1 MRRPHSATRW
11 FLIAATAA
19 LLPVFVWTSIFKP
32 EILAAV
38 FLGAPVI
45 FLLFWSLNC
54 GIERALLAYL
64 VVHVFADTL
73 KRLVVIFG
81 PEITVAQYVPLGVK
95 LAFLI
100 ILGARGLA
108 RRVADRRMDGPDR
121 ALLVFLVLSVL
132 GILVSGSLSIT
143 AKVLLFPFTVG
154 PFLVYYAF
162 REAVRV
168 PGWQPRFLRNFAVL
182 GLISAGYGAM
192 QFVWGPTWIDKAWAE
207 ISHGFSIQAKNV
219 HLAITTDTPLRP
231 YSFFADHFSYG
242 YFLVASLLAVLAGS
256 WPRKS
261 ATRFLVVGFIAAA
274 LLAAMTRAAWTSV
287 LMTVA
292 VAGLLAVGGSLQRF
306 LPHLVLGLYLIL
318 TLAINPLYET
328 VFSSQSFVSAAER
341 QLFSLGTLE
350 ARKDAAGAFA
360 AAAQRYPILGDAGEA
375 SGTYFITA
383 KLSGDLSEASDRHA
397 VDDAHNFLVSL
408 VVKAG
413 LPGLV
418 SFLVFL
424 IFILGRSARS
434 GGRSVWFVAGTC
446 GLFLA
451 GVAASG
457 TFLSGF
463 FLAWCAF
470 SMPDRN
476 PMPVEA
482 EEPAPVMEPNLAGGV
497 HG

>member
-1 MRRPHSATRW
+1 
-11 FLIAATAA
+11 
-19 LLPVFVWTSIFKP
+19 
-32 EILAAV
+32 
-38 FLGAPVI
+38 
-45 FLLFWSLNC
+45 
-54 GIERALLAYL
+54 
-64 VVHVFADTL
+64 
-73 KRLVVIFG
+73 
-81 PEITVAQYVPLGVK
+81 
-95 LAFLI
+95 
-100 ILGARGLA
+100 
-108 RRVADRRMDGPDR
+108 
-121 ALLVFLVLSVL
+121 
-132 GILVSGSLSIT
+132 
-143 AKVLLFPFTVG
+143 
-154 PFLVYYAF
+154 
-162 REAVRV
+162 
-168 PGWQPRFLRNFAVL
+168 
-182 GLISAGYGAM
+182 
-192 QFVWGPTWIDKAWAE
+192 
-207 ISHGFSIQAKNV
+207 
-219 HLAITTDTPLRP
+219 
-231 YSFFADHFSYG
+231 
-242 YFLVASLLAVLAGS
+242 
-256 WPRKS
+256 
-261 ATRFLVVGFIAAA
+261 
-274 LLAAMTRAAWTSV
+274 
-287 LMTVA
+287 MTVA